1 MRIIYGAEMLF
12 QDLLF
17 LSELHRRKRSSAFK
31 TKQNQ
36 IYSSPT
42 NSLTHEGTEAHAFQN
57 GKHQFYIYIN
67 CMYLEEF
74 LYLGLYVLCSP
85 QLFFLWE

>member
-17 LSELHRRKRSSAFK
+17 LSERHRRKRSSAFK
-31 TKQNQ
+31 TDRTE
-36 IYSSPT
+36 PDLH
-42 NSLTHEGTEAHAFQN
+42 SLTHEGTEAHAFQN
-57 GKHQFYIYIN
+57 GKHEFYIYIN
-67 CMYLEEF
+67 HTYLEEF